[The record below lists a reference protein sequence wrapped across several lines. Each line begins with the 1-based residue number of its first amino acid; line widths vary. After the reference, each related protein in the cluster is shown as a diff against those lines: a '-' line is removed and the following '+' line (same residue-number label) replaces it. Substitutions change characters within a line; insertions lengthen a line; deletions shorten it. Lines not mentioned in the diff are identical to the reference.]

1 MRRRARFTRL
11 LSALAATVAAAALV
25 SACSAGSTDSGASSS
40 AYPIPTQDVV
50 SSIAVDPAARALLPA
65 GTTEVTLGLTRQPG
79 VNNLPH
85 GGEVPDGNPVG
96 LDVDLRNAVAKAL
109 GISWK
114 QEIGTFSTI
123 IPGVQNG
130 RYQVGQGNF
139 GVTRPRLDVVDFATY
154 LHDGQAFV
162 GSANSGLTEVT
173 TLEDLCGKKIV
184 TGSGTTFQQILEK
197 GAQQCAAKG
206 KPAYAVQYLD
216 EQGAIILSLQN
227 NRVDAYFGPTLSLRY
242 LVDKVPGT
250 RFLGEYST
258 SVVGFVTA
266 KGSPLAPAI
275 TQAVNT
281 LIARGEYGR
290 LFDKW
295 KVPAAAV
302 AKSEVNPAPAF

>member
-1 MRRRARFTRL
+1 MRSRAR
-11 LSALAATVAAAALV
+11 SARPFALLAATAAAAALL
-25 SACSAGSTDSGASSS
+25 SACGGGSTDTAASSS
-40 AYPIPTQDVV
+40 AYPVPTEDVV
-50 SSIAVDPAARALLPA
+50 SSIAVDPAAKALLPA

-109 GISWK
+109 GITWK
-114 QEIGTFSTI
+114 QDIGTFSTI

-139 GVTRPRLDVVDFATY
+139 GVTKPRLQVVDFATY
-154 LHDGQAFV
+154 LNDGQAFV
-162 GSANSGLTEVT
+162 GSANSGLTEVK

-197 GAQQCAAKG
+197 GVEQCTAKG
-206 KPAYAVQYLD
+206 KPAYTVQYLD

-227 NRVDAYFGPTLSLRY
+227 GRVDAYFGPTLSLRY

-250 RFLGEYST
+250 TFLGEYST
-258 SVVGFVTA
+258 TVVGFVSA
-266 KGSPLAPAI
+266 KGSPFAPAI
-275 TQAVNT
+275 AQAVNT
-281 LIARGEYGR
+281 LIARGEYQR

-295 KVPAAAV
+295 KVPAAALP
-302 AKSEVNPAPAF
+302 KSEVNPQAGF